1 MNFLTEENANKA
13 EITSEN
19 MTEIITRLKA
29 CSSSLKNNVLD
40 PSLQDILNKE
50 ENIKTRDNLLKYSNS
65 LEKLSLV
72 LDNLKQTID
81 ALLFIFKILVNNN
94 GGLLYDLIKTCGED
108 SLLSKSISE
117 LINKINE
124 AQNNVI
130 FEIDNLIKIIDKT

>member
-50 ENIKTRDNLLKYSNS
+50 ENILLKYSNS

-81 ALLFIFKILVNNN
+81 ALVLNSRRDIKAK
-94 GGLLYDLIKTCGED
+94 GGR
-108 SLLSKSISE
+108 
-117 LINKINE
+117 
-124 AQNNVI
+124 
-130 FEIDNLIKIIDKT
+130 

>member
-81 ALLFIFKILVNNN
+81 ALVLNSRRDIKAK
-94 GGLLYDLIKTCGED
+94 GGR
-108 SLLSKSISE
+108 
-117 LINKINE
+117 
-124 AQNNVI
+124 
-130 FEIDNLIKIIDKT
+130 

>member
-29 CSSSLKNNVLD
+29 CASSLKNNVLD
-40 PSLQDILNKE
+40 PSLQDILNKG

-81 ALLFIFKILVNNN
+81 ALVLNSRRDIKAK
-94 GGLLYDLIKTCGED
+94 GGR
-108 SLLSKSISE
+108 
-117 LINKINE
+117 
-124 AQNNVI
+124 
-130 FEIDNLIKIIDKT
+130 

>member
-19 MTEIITRLKA
+19 MTEIITRLKT

-81 ALLFIFKILVNNN
+81 ALVLNSRRDIKAK
-94 GGLLYDLIKTCGED
+94 GGR
-108 SLLSKSISE
+108 
-117 LINKINE
+117 
-124 AQNNVI
+124 
-130 FEIDNLIKIIDKT
+130 

>member
-19 MTEIITRLKA
+19 MTEIITRLKT

-40 PSLQDILNKE
+40 
-50 ENIKTRDNLLKYSNS
+50 LLKYSNS

-81 ALLFIFKILVNNN
+81 ALVLNSRRDIKAK
-94 GGLLYDLIKTCGED
+94 GGR
-108 SLLSKSISE
+108 
-117 LINKINE
+117 
-124 AQNNVI
+124 
-130 FEIDNLIKIIDKT
+130 